1 MARQRIHCP
10 KCKGTGKVT
19 RFGRDRVLGK
29 RVKMEVA
36 CLNCNGTG
44 IVEKIKFDLS
54 PKYKSKK
61 ELRQLQAERDRQKE
75 EILSQNLEKIHNKE
89 NEKLSKEQLRERVRL
104 VNNILLFL
112 VLLVIVVAVYR
123 C

>member
-1 MARQRIHCP
+1 MARQRVHCP
-10 KCKGTGKVT
+10 KCNGTGKVT

-44 IVEKIKFDLS
+44 IVEKIKFDLG
-54 PKYKSKK
+54 PKLVNKK
-61 ELRQLQAERDRQKE
+61 ILRQVQKDRDRQKE
-75 EILSQNLEKIHNKE
+75 EILSQNLEKLRNKE
-89 NEKLSKEQLRERVRL
+89 QEKFSKEQQRERL
-104 VNNILLFL
+104 NLAINILLFL
-112 VLLVIVVAVYR
+112 VLVLIVVGVYR